1 MNSQASKFIGGAPAT
16 LTVYDAA
23 GSAVVSGYVSPL
35 MDGQDLT
42 HNADS
47 ELIRNS
53 LGEVVGVVTYN
64 NNLELTISYI
74 PAATHSVANAKLSA
88 SLPDAGGTVVIADAP
103 VVEIGGYTD
112 ALNAA
117 TGNRWIYK
125 GGGSIKTT
133 ATGVARMTLPLVR
146 FAGITASGAATTLG
160 G

>member
-1 MNSQASKFIGGAPAT
+1 MNSQGSKFIGGAPAT
-16 LTVYDAA
+16 LVLYGAD

-35 MDGQDLT
+35 MEGQDFT

-53 LGEVVGVVTYN
+53 LGEVVGVISYN
-64 NNLELTISYI
+64 DNLELTVSFI
-74 PAATHSVANAKLSA
+74 PAATDTIANAKLAA
-88 SLPDAGGTVVIADAP
+88 SLPDAGGTVVISGAP
-103 VVEIGGYTD
+103 VVEMGGYAD

-125 GGGSIKTT
+125 GGGTMKTT

-146 FAGITASGAATTLG
+146 YAGVTASGAATTLG
-160 G
+160 T

>member
-35 MDGQDLT
+35 MEGQDLT

-64 NNLELTISYI
+64 NNLELTISFI
-74 PAATHSVANAKLSA
+74 PAATDSVANAKLSA
-88 SLPDAGGTVVIADAP
+88 SLPDAGGTVIIADAP

-146 FAGITASGAATTLG
+146 YAGISASGAATTLG